1 MEKHD
6 FILELGTEELPPKLL
21 RKLSNS
27 LRDNLVAEL
36 ENLGLEMGKVDCFAT
51 PRRLAVFIK
60 QLQSKQKS
68 QLIEKKGPAIGS
80 PDKAVEGF
88 AKSCGIDKINLK
100 KQHSEGKEYY
110 FYKTRMK
117 GEKVFDLLPIAVKS
131 AIKNI
136 PVTRAMQWGDSDY
149 SFVRPVHWLVMMLDE
164 KIVPSK
170 IMGLSSG
177 NKSRGLRFSND
188 SIIEIPS
195 AAKYQATMRKKA
207 KIEVDFDLRKELIRQ
222 QVIAIASDKN
232 AEAVIDDSLLE
243 EVCALIE
250 YPYAFLGNFDKK
262 YLDVPEEAI
271 ISAMK
276 SHQKYFH
283 LVDKG
288 NKLLPL
294 FISVANIE
302 SNDMDVIVEG
312 NERVIRPRLADAEF
326 FWNQDRTKSLDQR
339 LVDLK
344 SVLFMKSLGSMA
356 DKAKRIEK
364 LSSHI
369 ASKLNLDSEV
379 CARAG
384 LLSKSDLMTDM
395 VGEFADLQ
403 GIMGEHYA
411 LYDGEEKKVAF
422 AIRDQYL
429 PRFSGDKLP
438 STDEGSVVAIAD
450 RLDSITGIYGI
461 GNGPTGSK
469 DPYALRRL
477 ALGLLRIL
485 VEGKKDL
492 NLIELIDSSLNLHSK
507 EVNRDISSEIYKFMM
522 ERLKAYYKE
531 SHVDGNVFEAV
542 LAVSPE
548 SPLDFHLR
556 IEALNEFIQHSESR
570 SLIEANKRIANILK
584 DCDNIEPKLSLK
596 LLEQEAEKK
605 LYQATQTITEK
616 LKKEKDYGS
625 IMSSLLALKEVID
638 DFFDNV
644 MVNVKDTK
652 LRQARLSLIERVRKL
667 FLSVADISHLS
678 S

>member
-27 LRDNLVAEL
+27 LRDNLVTEL

-88 AKSCGIDKINLK
+88 AKSCGIDKINLE
-100 KQHSEGKEYY
+100 KQHFEGKEYY
-110 FYKTRMK
+110 FYKTTKK
-117 GEKVFDLLPIAVKS
+117 GDKVIDLLPIVVKS

-136 PVTRAMQWGDSDY
+136 PITRAMQWGDSDY

-283 LVDKG
+283 LVDKD

-302 SNDMDVIVEG
+302 SNNIAVIVDG

-326 FWNQDRTKSLDQR
+326 FWSQDRAKRLDQR
-339 LVDLK
+339 LADLE

-403 GIMGEHYA
+403 GIMGGHYA

-485 VEGKKDL
+485 VEGKQDL
-492 NLIELIDSSLNLHSK
+492 NLIELIDYSLNLHSK
-507 EVNRDISSEIYKFMM
+507 EVNRDISIEIYKFMM

-531 SHVDGNVFEAV
+531 IHVDGNIFEAV

-556 IEALNEFIQHSESR
+556 IEALNEFIKHSESR

-584 DCDNIEPKLSLK
+584 DCDDIEPKVNFK
-596 LLEQEAEKK
+596 LFEEEAEIK
-605 LYQATQTITEK
+605 LYQATQTIAEK
-616 LKKEKDYGS
+616 LNKEKDYES

-644 MVNVKDTK
+644 MVNVEDTK
-652 LRQARLSLIERVRKL
+652 LRQARLSLIKRVRKL

>member
-27 LRDNLVAEL
+27 LRDNLVTEL

-88 AKSCGIDKINLK
+88 AKSCGIDKINLE
-100 KQHSEGKEYY
+100 KQHFEGKEYY
-110 FYKTRMK
+110 FYKTTKK
-117 GEKVFDLLPIAVKS
+117 GDKVIDLLPIVVKS

-136 PVTRAMQWGDSDY
+136 PITRAMQWGDSDY

-164 KIVPSK
+164 KIIPTR

-188 SIIEIPS
+188 PIIEISS
-195 AAKYQATMRKKA
+195 AAKYQNTIKKKA
-207 KIEVDFDLRKELIRQ
+207 KIEVNFDLRKELIRQ

-232 AEAVIDDSLLE
+232 AEAVIDESLLE

-250 YPYAFLGNFDKK
+250 YPHAFLGNFDKK

-271 ISAMK
+271 ISVMK

-302 SNDMDVIVEG
+302 SNNMSVIVEG

-326 FWNQDRTKSLDQR
+326 FWSQDRTKSLDQR

-403 GIMGEHYA
+403 GIMGGHYA

-485 VEGKKDL
+485 VEKKQDL

-507 EVNRDISSEIYKFMM
+507 VVNRDISNEIYKFMM

-584 DCDNIEPKLSLK
+584 DCDDIGPKLNLK
-596 LLEQEAEKK
+596 LLEEEAEKK

-616 LKKEKDYGS
+616 LKKEKDYRS

>member
-27 LRDNLVAEL
+27 LRDNLVTEL

-250 YPYAFLGNFDKK
+250 YPHAFLGNFDKK

>member
-27 LRDNLVAEL
+27 LRDNLVTEL

-88 AKSCGIDKINLK
+88 AKSCGIDKINLE
-100 KQHSEGKEYY
+100 KQHFEGKEYY
-110 FYKTRMK
+110 FYKTTKK
-117 GEKVFDLLPIAVKS
+117 GDKVIDLLPIVVKS

-136 PVTRAMQWGDSDY
+136 PITRAMQWGDSDY

-164 KIVPSK
+164 KIIPTR

-188 SIIEIPS
+188 PIIEISS
-195 AAKYQATMRKKA
+195 AAKYQNTIKKKA
-207 KIEVDFDLRKELIRQ
+207 KIEVNFDLRKELIRQ

-232 AEAVIDDSLLE
+232 AEAVIDESLLE

-250 YPYAFLGNFDKK
+250 CPHAFLGNFDKK

-271 ISAMK
+271 ISVMK

-302 SNDMDVIVEG
+302 SNNMSVIVEG

-326 FWNQDRTKSLDQR
+326 FWSQDRTKSLDQR

-403 GIMGEHYA
+403 GIMGGHYA

-485 VEGKKDL
+485 VEKKQDL

-507 EVNRDISSEIYKFMM
+507 EVNRDISNEIYKFMM

-548 SPLDFHLR
+548 SPFDFHLR

-616 LKKEKDYGS
+616 LKMEKDYGS

>member
-27 LRDNLVAEL
+27 LRDNLVTEL

-88 AKSCGIDKINLK
+88 AKSCGIDKINLE
-100 KQHSEGKEYY
+100 KQHFEGKEYY
-110 FYKTRMK
+110 FYKTTKK
-117 GEKVFDLLPIAVKS
+117 GDKVIDLLPIVVKS

-136 PVTRAMQWGDSDY
+136 PITRAMQWGDSDY

-164 KIVPSK
+164 KIIPTR
-170 IMGLSSG
+170 IMGLTSG

-188 SIIEIPS
+188 PIIEISS
-195 AAKYQATMRKKA
+195 AAKYQNTIKKKA
-207 KIEVDFDLRKELIRQ
+207 KIEVNFDLRKELIRQ

-232 AEAVIDDSLLE
+232 AEAVIDESLLE

-250 YPYAFLGNFDKK
+250 YPHAFLGNFDKK

-271 ISAMK
+271 ISVMK

-302 SNDMDVIVEG
+302 SINMSVIVEG

-326 FWNQDRTKSLDQR
+326 FWSQDRTKSLNQR

-403 GIMGEHYA
+403 GIMGGHYA

-485 VEGKKDL
+485 VEKKQDL

-507 EVNRDISSEIYKFMM
+507 VVNRDISNEIYKFMM

-584 DCDNIEPKLSLK
+584 DCDDIGPKLNLK
-596 LLEQEAEKK
+596 LLEEEAEKK

-616 LKKEKDYGS
+616 LKKEKDYRS